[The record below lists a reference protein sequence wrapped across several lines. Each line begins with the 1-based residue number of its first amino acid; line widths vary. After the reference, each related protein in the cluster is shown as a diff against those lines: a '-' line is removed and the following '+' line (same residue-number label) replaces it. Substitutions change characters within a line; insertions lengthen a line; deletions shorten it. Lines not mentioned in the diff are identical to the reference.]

1 MHPLVGDLAKLK
13 DSEVESKINELT
25 RRYFSTGNVD
35 LQRQVAMVLDTYREE
50 LARRQATAYENMM
63 KGRNKDLDKLINVS

>member
-1 MHPLVGDLAKLK
+1 MHPLVGDLEKLK

-25 RRYFSTGNVD
+25 RRYFSTSNID
-35 LQRQVAMVLDTYREE
+35 LQRQVSMVLDTYREE
-50 LARRQATAYENMM
+50 LAKRQRIAYENMM

>member
-1 MHPLVGDLAKLK
+1 MHPLVGDLTKLK

-35 LQRQVAMVLDTYREE
+35 LQRQVAMVLDTYKEE
-50 LARRQATAYENMM
+50 LAKRQRIAYENMM
-63 KGRNKDLDKLINVS
+63 RGRNKDLDKLINVS

>member
-1 MHPLVGDLAKLK
+1 MHPLVNDLSKLK
-13 DSEVESKINELT
+13 DSEIESKINELT

-50 LARRQATAYENMM
+50 FAKRQRDSYEKMM
-63 KGRNKDLDKLINVS
+63 NGRNKDLDKLIKVS

>member
-50 LARRQATAYENMM
+50 LAKRQRIAYENMM